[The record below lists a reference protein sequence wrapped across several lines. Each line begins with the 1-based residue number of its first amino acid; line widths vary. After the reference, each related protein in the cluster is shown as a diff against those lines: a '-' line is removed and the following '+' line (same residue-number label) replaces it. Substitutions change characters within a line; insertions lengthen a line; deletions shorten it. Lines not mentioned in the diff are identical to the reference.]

1 MEGTWSAGAALS
13 ARNAGGSGYRQ
24 RRSSVMR
31 RPRKKGSA
39 EPLGGAASRGAGD
52 PAVAACRL
60 CRSKTRRPAQRCQ
73 HGSMTEPFENICQT
87 DPGVPDHRFHASAG
101 SAAIHLAADPASRRN
116 LALFDSMEHFV
127 HEMLCDTAPD
137 AHDVSIHSRPIRRL
151 TEAADGEGSCGLPL
165 PSREGKLPLCC
176 RIVLKNT
183 LTAGGA
189 GAASLERRVPA
200 AWSCGMEGDE
210 ERK

>member
-1 MEGTWSAGAALS
+1 MLPF
-13 ARNAGGSGYRQ
+13 ARVEHGLPCGNEY
-24 RRSSVMR
+24 
-31 RPRKKGSA
+31 
-39 EPLGGAASRGAGD
+39 
-52 PAVAACRL
+52 CRL
-60 CRSKTRRPAQRCQ
+60 CRSKTIRPAQRCQ

-165 PSREGKLPLCC
+165 P
-176 RIVLKNT
+176 
-183 LTAGGA
+183 
-189 GAASLERRVPA
+189 ERRSYRKGFHRLRRRVSRSFP
-200 AWSCGMEGDE
+200 SEGGTF
-210 ERK
+210 RPQRNF

>member
-1 MEGTWSAGAALS
+1 MLPF
-13 ARNAGGSGYRQ
+13 ARVEHGPPCGNEY
-24 RRSSVMR
+24 
-31 RPRKKGSA
+31 
-39 EPLGGAASRGAGD
+39 
-52 PAVAACRL
+52 CRL
-60 CRSKTRRPAQRCQ
+60 CRSKTIHPAQRCQ

-87 DPGVPDHRFHASAG
+87 GPGVPDHRFHASAG

-165 PSREGKLPLCC
+165 P
-176 RIVLKNT
+176 
-183 LTAGGA
+183 
-189 GAASLERRVPA
+189 ERRSYRKGFHRLRRRVSRSFPP
-200 AWSCGMEGDE
+200 EGGTF
-210 ERK
+210 RPQRNF